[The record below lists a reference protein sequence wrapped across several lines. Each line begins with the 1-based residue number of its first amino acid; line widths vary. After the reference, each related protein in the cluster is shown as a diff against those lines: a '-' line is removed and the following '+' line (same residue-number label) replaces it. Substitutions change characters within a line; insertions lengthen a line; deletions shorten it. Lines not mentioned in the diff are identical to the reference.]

1 MFSPQAP
8 AVHRFFCSPSAV
20 VEEYFLSTAFG
31 FLFAAQEAIWLS
43 FGSTDEDI
51 HPTFQQKDTQ
61 WNTFLQFLVNL
72 APHTHIWKFSAQ
84 MLYDRAP
91 YDRILSHMKG
101 AYYHMI

>member
-51 HPTFQQKDTQ
+51 HPIWLLTSENSLHRGSITYY
-61 WNTFLQFLVNL
+61 
-72 APHTHIWKFSAQ
+72 HIWQEAG
-84 MLYDRAP
+84 ML
-91 YDRILSHMKG
+91 
-101 AYYHMI
+101 